1 MNSRTLNI
9 YILCIHCNMTKLNFR
24 TFTLGTG
31 ASVVVD
37 SVVVVVAVVVVSW
50 PKHRES
56 LLHIMIRL
64 VAANAR
70 IALLSYLKTFES
82 NGCILALRVL
92 F

>member
-1 MNSRTLNI
+1 MI
-9 YILCIHCNMTKLNFR
+9 KLNFR

-37 SVVVVVAVVVVSW
+37 NVVVVVAVVVVTW

-56 LLHIMIRL
+56 LLDTIKRL
-64 VAANAR
+64 VAAKPR

-82 NGCILALRVL
+82 IGCI
-92 F
+92 

>member
-9 YILCIHCNMTKLNFR
+9 NMLCIHCNGRMIKLNFR

-37 SVVVVVAVVVVSW
+37 IVVIVVAVVVVSW

-56 LLHIMIRL
+56 QQDTIKRL

-82 NGCILALRVL
+82 IGCI
-92 F
+92 